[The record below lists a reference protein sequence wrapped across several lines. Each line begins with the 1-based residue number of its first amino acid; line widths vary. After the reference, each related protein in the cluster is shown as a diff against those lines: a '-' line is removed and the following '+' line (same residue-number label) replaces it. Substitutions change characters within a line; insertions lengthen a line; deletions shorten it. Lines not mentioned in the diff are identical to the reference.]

1 MTDTTTAP
9 SGSVEAAPMSF
20 DQGVSAIENLLGDVP
35 VEPDSVEDATAKPVA
50 PAASQTPPVEGDDED
65 AALLSALD
73 DGSAE
78 PPEVQP
84 EAPAAI
90 EDTAMVTLSDG
101 TSISIGDLKANG
113 MFQRVFT
120 KKTEELA
127 RHKDEWES
135 SFKAKV
141 SEAENEIRQK
151 RDLILENYHLIVPK
165 EPVYDPNDPVGFIE
179 ETALYQERM
188 KMLNGLWQQKQQ
200 EEHQQTERQQA
211 EMAEYLAAQ
220 QQLLV
225 QKLPHLKDEGKR
237 EAFRK
242 DISDIGAK
250 VYGVTSEEVS
260 SIADARYMQI
270 LHDAI
275 AYQKLK
281 AKASAV
287 PQQVAAK
294 PKLVQQQRM
303 APQAIQNRD
312 RQGRFET
319 LRKSGSIDA
328 AARAIEDFLD

>member
-9 SGSVEAAPMSF
+9 SGSVEATPLSF

-35 VEPDSVEDATAKPVA
+35 GQPDSVEDATAKPATEAQTEA
-50 PAASQTPPVEGDDED
+50 PDGDED

-73 DGSAE
+73 DDGNEGEAESA
-78 PPEVQP
+78 P
-84 EAPAAI
+84 EAPTTVP
-90 EDTAMVTLSDG
+90 DTATVTLEDG
-101 TSISIGDLKANG
+101 TTISIADLKTNH

-135 SFKAKV
+135 NFKAKV

-211 EMAEYLAAQ
+211 DQAEYLATQ
-220 QQLLV
+220 RQLLV

-319 LRKSGSIDA
+319 LRKTGSIDA
-328 AARAIEDFLD
+328 AARAIEDFLE

>member
-9 SGSVEAAPMSF
+9 SGSVEATPMSF

-35 VEPDSVEDATAKPVA
+35 DNRPDSVEDATAKPAANVTEE
-50 PAASQTPPVEGDDED
+50 PAGNDDD
-65 AALLSALD
+65 ALLSALD
-73 DGSAE
+73 DGSEAE
-78 PPEVQP
+78 T
-84 EAPAAI
+84 EAPAADAPATVP
-90 EDTAMVTLSDG
+90 DTATVTLEDG
-101 TSISIGDLKANG
+101 TTISIADLKTNH

-120 KKTEELA
+120 KKTEEL
-127 RHKDEWES
+127 
-135 SFKAKV
+135 KAERAALHQEHQRKV

-188 KMLNGLWQQKQQ
+188 RMLNGLWQQKQQ
-200 EEHQQTERQQA
+200 EEHQTTEKQQA
-211 EMAEYLAAQ
+211 ELAEYVAAQ
-220 QQLLV
+220 KQLLI
-225 QKLPHLKDEGKR
+225 QKLPHLKDESKR

-242 DISDIGAK
+242 DIAEIGGK
-250 VYGVTSEEVS
+250 VYGVTSEEAN
-260 SIADARYMQI
+260 SISDARYVQI

-281 AKASAV
+281 AKAATV

-294 PKLVQQQRM
+294 PRLVQQQRM
-303 APQAIQNRD
+303 APQAIQDRD
-312 RQGRFET
+312 RQGRFES

-328 AARAIEDFLD
+328 AARAIEDLL

>member
-9 SGSVEAAPMSF
+9 SGSVEATPMSF

-35 VEPDSVEDATAKPVA
+35 VEPDSVEDATAKPATEAKPEA
-50 PAASQTPPVEGDDED
+50 PEGDED

-73 DGSAE
+73 DGDTE
-78 PPEVQP
+78 QPEVQP

-90 EDTAMVTLSDG
+90 PDTAMVTLSDG

-120 KKTEELA
+120 KKTEEFA
-127 RHKDEWES
+127 RYKEQQDAE
-135 SFKAKV
+135 FKAKV

-200 EEHQQTERQQA
+200 EEHQYTERQQA
-211 EMAEYLAAQ
+211 EMADYLAAQ
-220 QQLLV
+220 KQLLV

-242 DISDIGAK
+242 DIADIGSK

-303 APQAIQNRD
+303 APQSIQNRD
-312 RQGRFET
+312 RQGRFEA